1 MRNNI
6 ISFIAGAVIIAVA
19 YLGVVFFKSIKA
31 INTHEQALT
40 EIVDFLNKQ
49 IGASQGAQ
57 PVANSI
63 VE

>member
-6 ISFIAGAVIIAVA
+6 ISFVAGAVIVAVA

-31 INTHEQALT
+31 INAHEQALT
-40 EIVDFLNKQ
+40 EVVDFLNKQ
-49 IGASQGAQ
+49 IGASQSAQ
-57 PVANSI
+57 PVDNF